1 MAFRLAYF
9 GQGTGPIHLD
19 NVHCVG
25 TESRLVD
32 CRSNPLGIH
41 NCGHAADA
49 GVRCVG
55 VCILIVSILCSHP
68 TFVGCKRRELVCFSY
83 AHTCTQTCRGR
94 D

>member
-1 MAFRLAYF
+1 MKLQNQLIVHYMPHSGSTPFQRAFF

-19 NVHCVG
+19 NVACIG

-41 NCGHAADA
+41 NCGHVEDA

-55 VCILIVSILCSHP
+55 AFTLAVSMCSHS
-68 TFVGCKRRELVCFSY
+68 TFVACK
-83 AHTCTQTCRGR
+83 
-94 D
+94 